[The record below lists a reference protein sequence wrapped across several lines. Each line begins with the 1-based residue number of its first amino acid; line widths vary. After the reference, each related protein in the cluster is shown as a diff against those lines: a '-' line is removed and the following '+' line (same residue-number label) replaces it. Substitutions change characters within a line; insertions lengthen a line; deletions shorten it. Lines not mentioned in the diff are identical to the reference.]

1 MSFGKFI
8 EKLLGLDPD
17 TAEPKSAQPSVP
29 AAVPPTPETEID
41 PFRAPSDEQI
51 SRAAVIREALSV
63 HRAQQAN
70 LNTLTDEE
78 REKLRSIA
86 EQTFLDPGDGRTRH

>member
-8 EKLLGLDPD
+8 EKLLGLEPD
-17 TAEPKSAQPSVP
+17 TADPKRATSSVP
-29 AAVPPTPETEID
+29 VGVPETPATEID
-41 PFRAPSDEQI
+41 AFQAPSDEQI
-51 SRAAVIREALSV
+51 SRAAVIRQALSV
-63 HRAQQAN
+63 HRAQQSN

>member
-8 EKLLGLDPD
+8 EKLLGLEPE
-17 TAEPKSAQPSVP
+17 TAAPERAKPSVH
-29 AAVPPTPETEID
+29 AAVPQTPADDIE
-41 PFRAPSDEQI
+41 PFQAPSDEQI
-51 SRAAVIREALSV
+51 SRAAVIRQALSV
-63 HRAQQAN
+63 HRAQQSN